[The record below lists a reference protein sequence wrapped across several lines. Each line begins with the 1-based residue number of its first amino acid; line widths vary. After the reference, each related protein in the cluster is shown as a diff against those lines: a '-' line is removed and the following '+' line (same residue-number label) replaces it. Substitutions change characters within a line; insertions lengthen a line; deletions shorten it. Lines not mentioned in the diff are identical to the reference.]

1 MFRSDIDIND
11 DGLCSICEG
20 IINISNDLRDKSF
33 FVLSETGKLKMP
45 FDRFIS
51 VIDYEEAEIL
61 AQNNNQIRIYSKNK
75 PYIGVGISTNLW
87 MCDYDYASQNQDMRE
102 KSIGSYVER
111 EEGIKRLGV
120 VRADIDNLGATFISG
135 IPENIIQFQEQLRC
149 LVNYHYF

>member
-1 MFRSDIDIND
+1 
-11 DGLCSICEG
+11 
-20 IINISNDLRDKSF
+20 
-33 FVLSETGKLKMP
+33 
-45 FDRFIS
+45 
-51 VIDYEEAEIL
+51 
-61 AQNNNQIRIYSKNK
+61 
-75 PYIGVGISTNLW
+75 

-135 IPENIIQFQEQLRC
+135 IQKNIIQFQEQLRC

>member
-1 MFRSDIDIND
+1 
-11 DGLCSICEG
+11 
-20 IINISNDLRDKSF
+20 
-33 FVLSETGKLKMP
+33 MP

-102 KSIGSYVER
+102 KVLE
-111 EEGIKRLGV
+111 V
-120 VRADIDNLGATFISG
+120 M
-135 IPENIIQFQEQLRC
+135 
-149 LVNYHYF
+149 